1 MTQDMMTLR
10 ALLEK
15 SSDADLL
22 REMIGFTAERLMAL
36 EVEGL
41 TGAAHGER
49 SADRITHR
57 NGYRDRSWETRA
69 GTVELKIPKLRKGS
83 YFPGFLEPR
92 RMAEK
97 ALAAVIQEAYIQGV
111 STRSVDDLVQ
121 AMGMSGVSKSQV
133 SRLCG
138 EIDDKVNGFL
148 DRPLEGDWPY
158 LWLDAT
164 YVKVRQTG
172 RIVSVAVTVAVA
184 VNDQGRR
191 EILGMAIGAS
201 EAETFWTEFL
211 RSLARRGLRGVK
223 LVISDDHKGL
233 KAAATRIL
241 GATWQRCRVHFARN
255 LLAHAGRQGRRVV
268 SAFVATAFAQEDA
281 DSAKVQ
287 WRQVADQLRPKVP
300 KLAVLMDE
308 AEHDVLAYMSF
319 PKEHRQK
326 LHSTNPIERLHAEV
340 KRRTNVVGIFPNED
354 AITRLV
360 GAILLEQNDEWAV
373 SRRYMTLES
382 IAPLG
387 DGVPITLPPW
397 QPERPGPTRREPRR
411 AQRSYTT
418 PRDTIRASVE
428 EVLADVASDR
438 TLDLALRLCPI
449 GAARARQE
457 PPVRSEPQE
466 LRVQHQA
473 AAGGGAIVG
482 QHHRPH
488 LVEQQL
494 LGNPA
499 EPIEAA
505 LQRFHQHRHGLP
517 RVEAQPSGPQ
527 QQSESGAQMHGW
539 ETRMLLKYYLEQGVS
554 KAELSRRASSTGICR
569 PVPGTRAL

>member
-148 DRPLEGDWPY
+148 DRSLEGDWPY

-164 YVKVRQTG
+164 YVKVREAG

-191 EILGMAIGAS
+191 EVLGMAIGAS
-201 EAETFWTEFL
+201 EAEAFWTEFL

-223 LVISDDHKGL
+223 LLISDDHKGL

-268 SAFVATAFAQEDA
+268 SAYHRIYQPQHRHPFPV
-281 DSAKVQ
+281 
-287 WRQVADQLRPKVP
+287 RPGEKGMP
-300 KLAVLMDE
+300 
-308 AEHDVLAYMSF
+308 
-319 PKEHRQK
+319 HRLQARRP
-326 LHSTNPIERLHAEV
+326 LSSTTTSGISTIGRSP
-340 KRRTNVVGIFPNED
+340 RR
-354 AITRLV
+354 
-360 GAILLEQNDEWAV
+360 V
-373 SRRYMTLES
+373 SRRRHL
-382 IAPLG
+382 
-387 DGVPITLPPW
+387 
-397 QPERPGPTRREPRR
+397 
-411 AQRSYTT
+411 RSH
-418 PRDTIRASVE
+418 RWLS
-428 EVLADVASDR
+428 
-438 TLDLALRLCPI
+438 
-449 GAARARQE
+449 ARA
-457 PPVRSEPQE
+457 
-466 LRVQHQA
+466 L
-473 AAGGGAIVG
+473 
-482 QHHRPH
+482 
-488 LVEQQL
+488 
-494 LGNPA
+494 
-499 EPIEAA
+499 
-505 LQRFHQHRHGLP
+505 
-517 RVEAQPSGPQ
+517 SGVV
-527 QQSESGAQMHGW
+527 
-539 ETRMLLKYYLEQGVS
+539 TLTTV
-554 KAELSRRASSTGICR
+554 
-569 PVPGTRAL
+569 